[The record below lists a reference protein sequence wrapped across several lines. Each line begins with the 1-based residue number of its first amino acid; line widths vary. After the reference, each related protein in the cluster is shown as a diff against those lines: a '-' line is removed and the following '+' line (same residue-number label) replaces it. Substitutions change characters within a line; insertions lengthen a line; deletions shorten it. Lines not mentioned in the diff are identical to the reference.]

1 MTIPEEGTV
10 EVNFSIPAKLLH
22 KKHRESELDNAAYFV
37 FSTALLLRMIDQA
50 EIEFQA
56 SEATG
61 DIDTEAIGQ
70 VIAGLRH
77 AYQNAKLTVD
87 GEREFSS
94 FMIGHYGE
102 RYRLRVLIEDESD
115 EGTD

>member
-10 EVNFSIPAKLLH
+10 ELNFSISARLLH
-22 KKHRESELDNAAYFV
+22 KEHRTSELDNAAYFV

-56 SEATG
+56 GEATG

-70 VIAGLRH
+70 VVGGLRH
-77 AYQNAKLTVD
+77 AYHTAKLTVD

-94 FMIGHYGE
+94 FMIGHHGE

-115 EGTD
+115 EDTD